1 MTEHRPR
8 EIQLTSKQL
17 VFVFMSTV
25 LVAVV
30 VFLLGVWVG
39 RGIDVGSMAAT
50 GDVTDV
56 STQNPTSADSRT
68 GTTPPASGGS
78 AKYDYPG
85 MLQGSGGSAGSAAS
99 GQAPPGPP
107 AGEPPPAP
115 VTAPPP
121 VSATQDRTSP
131 PPAKPAP
138 PPDPP
143 AKSAPDD
150 GESWV
155 IQAGAFSNKAGADKV
170 AADLRGKGYPVTV
183 TPGPTFRV
191 RVGPYP
197 KRAAAEQVAAR
208 LRKEVRDL
216 SVIQLR

>member
-1 MTEHRPR
+1 
-8 EIQLTSKQL
+8 
-17 VFVFMSTV
+17 
-25 LVAVV
+25 
-30 VFLLGVWVG
+30 
-39 RGIDVGSMAAT
+39 
-50 GDVTDV
+50 
-56 STQNPTSADSRT
+56 
-68 GTTPPASGGS
+68 
-78 AKYDYPG
+78 
-85 MLQGSGGSAGSAAS
+85 
-99 GQAPPGPP
+99 
-107 AGEPPPAP
+107 
-115 VTAPPP
+115 